1 MWNHDGLL
9 INFTDYASIY
19 CKFNCIKKVV
29 NDNNDNF
36 YLSMLGD
43 LE

>member
-9 INFTDYASIY
+9 INVTDYADIY
-19 CKFNCIKKVV
+19 CKFNCIKKAV

>member
-1 MWNHDGLL
+1 MWNHDDLL
-9 INFTDYASIY
+9 INFTDYADIY
-19 CKFNCIKKVV
+19 GKFNCIKKTV

-36 YLSMLGD
+36 YLSMD